1 MTTPAKPARA
11 LGLCSGGLDSTLAGL
26 VLRKQGILV
35 EWVTFETPF
44 FSAANARRAAKLT
57 GIPLRVDNITDEYV
71 AMLRNPHC
79 GYGQN
84 MNPCL
89 DCHALMFRS
98 TARFVSSRPPNRAN
112 GCGRLDPRQCWV
124 GRSRRPT
131 CRSSLASRSFS
142 SPREPDHDHAS
153 RWQQA
158 GGPRDLD
165 AHSLPQHVRKT
176 DCAHGS
182 QVEVLSFDS
191 QKIVEECRRLRN
203 ERQRDWCLLYQ
214 AAFRRNPALCPKA
227 HSRTCESW
235 IDNLEDG
242 HADFGGRGSAISTL
256 TGNDVRGTGE
266 RIDGKR
272 EGPWT
277 GDYNTGVKAFS
288 GFYRNGLQAEDWEEW
303 YEDGSPKSK
312 GRYFDGKKVGRWQEW
327 RPWYGGVG
335 EKREIGYLAG
345 QFHGP
350 VTNWDR
356 EGNLVSQGSWL
367 LGQRHGRLRQ
377 WSGNRATPDQWFAN
391 GRMVSKQE
399 FLESYATGIERRAI
413 EAEVDDEFAA
423 FDRLREEAKRSED
436 RYLDIWKNEFKRRNS
451 ISDDVFDNEIQV
463 EEFSVVCSTA
473 GATVRVTYRVTEG
486 WASALVDD
494 SFLILLYRHAA
505 TGPIHADLS
514 VNRLFSEDDVRRAID
529 RQLNSIIHSYRSP
542 RSLVFASRSDAE
554 QALMRAV
561 PTGKVQPDLWS
572 IDFLSSSFSL
582 GTYGEI
588 DIGKNLC
595 FSASL
600 DLSTGETQVLETV
613 CAIYN

>member
-1 MTTPAKPARA
+1 MNSRKTAWSVVATLIASMAIGACDPCTAVADPPAGPLETVALFTCPEVDLVWRA
-11 LGLCSGGLDSTLAGL
+11 DAPSHLCL
-26 VLRKQGILV
+26 QFGIQIDGEMRV
-35 EWVTFETPF
+35 FETPEPCEWMWSTRPEKVRGWPKPPPDLPVIF
-44 FSAANARRAAKLT
+44 GEPIVLESLESLTTITRHDGTKLVVRETRTPSPCLNTSEKLT
-57 GIPLRVDNITDEYV
+57 ASTD
-71 AMLRNPHC
+71 L
-79 GYGQN
+79 
-84 MNPCL
+84 
-89 DCHALMFRS
+89 RS
-98 TARFVSSRPPNRAN
+98 TS
-112 GCGRLDPRQCWV
+112 
-124 GRSRRPT
+124 
-131 CRSSLASRSFS
+131 
-142 SPREPDHDHAS
+142 
-153 RWQQA
+153 
-158 GGPRDLD
+158 
-165 AHSLPQHVRKT
+165 
-176 DCAHGS
+176 
-182 QVEVLSFDS
+182 SFDS
-191 QKIVEECRRLRN
+191 EKIVEECRRLRN
-203 ERQRDWCLLYQ
+203 ERERDWCLLYQ
-214 AAFRRNPALCPKA
+214 AAFGRNPALCPKA
-227 HSRTCESW
+227 HSGTCESW
-235 IDNLEDG
+235 IDNLDDG
-242 HADFGGRGSAISTL
+242 HANFGGRGSAISTL

-288 GFYRNGLQAEDWEEW
+288 GFYRNGLRAEDWEEW

-312 GRYFDGKKVGRWQEW
+312 GRYIEGKKVGRWQEW
-327 RPWYGGVG
+327 RPCYGGVG
-335 EKREIGYLAG
+335 EKREIGYLAD

-350 VTNWDR
+350 FTNWDR

-423 FDRLREEAKRSED
+423 FDRLCEEAKRSED

-494 SFLILLYRHAA
+494 SLLILLYGHAA

-514 VNRLFSEDDVRRAID
+514 VNRLFSEGDVRQAID
-529 RQLNSIIHSYRSP
+529 RRLNSIIHSYRSP
-542 RSLVFASRSDAE
+542 RSLAFASRSDAE
-554 QALMRAV
+554 QALIRAV
-561 PTGKVQPDLWS
+561 PTGNVQPDLWS

-582 GTYGEI
+582 GTYGDI
-588 DIGKNLC
+588 DPGENRC

-600 DLSTGETQVLETV
+600 DLSTGETQVFETV